1 MKSLKLQR
9 LLLLSRI
16 EKKARQETFDA
27 ASTVIF
33 GENDTGKSH
42 LIKSI
47 YGAFGAD
54 SSVIN
59 EKWSNASVT
68 IMLRFSVGEES
79 YAILRMDD
87 QFALFDGDD
96 ALLWSASG
104 LVKEVGPKIAELL
117 DFNIMLPT
125 KYNDLIVPPPQF
137 CFLPFYQ
144 DQDRGWDDTW
154 GSFKGL
160 SMISDFKRGIL
171 EYHTGIR
178 PREYYEAKA
187 KRGEAQREQ
196 NELKAERRALDR
208 ATERLRNGRSP
219 VTVTFEPEMFS
230 NQIAQL
236 LAELNELQAIYEGV
250 KRKISELQSRRAVL
264 VEEIEIAR
272 VALQELDADV
282 KFSQS
287 LTDTQVVCPTCN
299 TVHDNDFSSRF
310 SLINDADACRGFL
323 ASAQHS
329 LAEVEGDVAR
339 QMEALARYGDRIA
352 RIDKLLEE
360 ERGEIKL
367 RDMLKDESERIVDAT
382 IAAERDVIDLGI
394 SGWSEKEDVAN
405 ALMKELSDSE
415 RKAKIVSFYAER
427 LIAFASD
434 LGVDF
439 GKAARKSVSPKI
451 NETGSYGPRAILAY
465 HFALL
470 HTIREFTTSCLCP
483 IILDTPLQQD
493 QDEKNAAAMIAFALK
508 NRPKDMQ
515 LVLGTVSMHGVE
527 YKGYSI
533 NPTVKESLLRRED
546 FDEVGDYMRPFI
558 NRMLGQDRGELI

>member
-9 LLLLSRI
+9 LLLLSGI
-16 EKKARQETFDA
+16 EKKARQENFDA
-27 ASTVIF
+27 TSTVIF
-33 GENDTGKSH
+33 GANDTGKSH
-42 LIKSI
+42 FIKSI

-87 QFALFDGDD
+87 QFAMFDGND

-125 KYNDLIVPPPQF
+125 KYTDLIVPPPQF

-219 VTVTFEPEMFS
+219 V
-230 NQIAQL
+230 
-236 LAELNELQAIYEGV
+236 
-250 KRKISELQSRRAVL
+250 
-264 VEEIEIAR
+264 
-272 VALQELDADV
+272 
-282 KFSQS
+282 
-287 LTDTQVVCPTCN
+287 
-299 TVHDNDFSSRF
+299 
-310 SLINDADACRGFL
+310 
-323 ASAQHS
+323 
-329 LAEVEGDVAR
+329 
-339 QMEALARYGDRIA
+339 
-352 RIDKLLEE
+352 
-360 ERGEIKL
+360 
-367 RDMLKDESERIVDAT
+367 
-382 IAAERDVIDLGI
+382 RDVRQPD
-394 SGWSEKEDVAN
+394 
-405 ALMKELSDSE
+405 
-415 RKAKIVSFYAER
+415 RT
-427 LIAFASD
+427 
-434 LGVDF
+434 
-439 GKAARKSVSPKI
+439 AAR
-451 NETGSYGPRAILAY
+451 GAQRA
-465 HFALL
+465 
-470 HTIREFTTSCLCP
+470 TSGL
-483 IILDTPLQQD
+483 
-493 QDEKNAAAMIAFALK
+493 
-508 NRPKDMQ
+508 
-515 LVLGTVSMHGVE
+515 
-527 YKGYSI
+527 
-533 NPTVKESLLRRED
+533 
-546 FDEVGDYMRPFI
+546 
-558 NRMLGQDRGELI
+558 